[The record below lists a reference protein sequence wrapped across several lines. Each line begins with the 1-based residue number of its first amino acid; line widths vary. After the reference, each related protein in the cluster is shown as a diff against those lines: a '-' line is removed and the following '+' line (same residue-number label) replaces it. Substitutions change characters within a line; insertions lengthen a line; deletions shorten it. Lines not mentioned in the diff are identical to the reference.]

1 MSESLDDCK
10 KKVDLILGQKKLTYS
25 VEQLET
31 QISRKL
37 HRLVLVVTDQN
48 QNKYIFKYLLIR
60 NPNTEMIFEN
70 ELKILS
76 EIADQPST
84 PFLVNE
90 VIDSGLTPD
99 LWMLTNFVEGK
110 VIGNTYEFAEEYL
123 TEKLLDF
130 IVSSTK
136 FVSSLSWSGT
146 GTITPKFKLADF
158 EKMVA
163 YIETVP
169 KLATYYPVVKAFLLE
184 NLDLAKDKQNYLPAH
199 GDFSPLNI
207 LATGEYFSI
216 IDWESFGDNLVGFDL
231 AYAYQRLWRY
241 PKFQKKL
248 ETEIFAQLDS
258 KYHKLFWLQ
267 ILVLLLVD
275 IRTLSRAIEGNNQ
288 AVFHSKTLS
297 DHDFKELLQLYL
309 QSFVSTVKE
318 KL

>member
-1 MSESLDDCK
+1 MNESLEECK
-10 KKVDLILGQKKLTYS
+10 KKVDGILGKKKLTYS

-31 QISRKL
+31 QIARKL
-37 HRLVLVVTDQN
+37 HRLVLVVSDQN
-48 QNKYIFKYLLIR
+48 QNKFIFKYLLIR

-70 ELKILS
+70 ELKILA
-76 EIADQPST
+76 EIADQPAT

-90 VIDSGLTPD
+90 VIDSALVPD

-110 VIGNTYEFAEEYL
+110 VIGNTYEFEEEYL
-123 TEKLLDF
+123 DEKLLDF

-136 FVSSLSWSGT
+136 FISSLSWSGE
-146 GTITPKFKLADF
+146 GTITPEFKLADF

-163 YIETVP
+163 YAKTIPE
-169 KLATYYPVVKAFLLE
+169 LATYYSAVEALLSG
-184 NLDLAKDKQNYLPAH
+184 NLDLVKDEKSYLPAH

-207 LATGEYFSI
+207 LATSDHFSV

-241 PKFQKKL
+241 PDFQKKL
-248 ETEIFAQLDS
+248 ETEIFAQLDV
-258 KYHKLFWLQ
+258 KFHRLFWLQ
-267 ILVLLLVD
+267 ILIFLLVD

-288 AVFHSKTLS
+288 AVFHSKNLS
-297 DHDFKELLQLYL
+297 MDDFKDLLQLY
-309 QSFVSTVKE
+309 QKSFVRVVTD